1 MKRSKEAMLY
11 SRLLEYLKPHLPIYA
26 ICTLIGG
33 LSAFIIFSSIG
44 VVLRQLIAAVQQDF
58 ISANLRTIALYIAAV
73 FAFGF
78 LSSFAFAG
86 FITIEQKIQ
95 LLLRKQMIQ
104 SYIHIE
110 DSAAAAFPPV
120 EILNRIS
127 NDVPKSVEL
136 VGYYMSGLIFQPI
149 LSGLFSVIILCY
161 VNPAVALLCISC
173 SLLNLFVMRIASK
186 RLQEMNQQTIQ
197 EKSRISRFLEDCI
210 KGACEVRTY
219 HLAER
224 FYESQTSSFDR
235 ISRQTRIMGRV
246 NSFKRATA
254 DLLSDFVAIV
264 SLLVLGRALEEMGL
278 IQFSDIMLAIPLS
291 DQISQMMI
299 AFGNYFLL
307 LRTYAPRLERIFEII
322 DIPKEGNAI
331 DSQASAE
338 KTEFESLD
346 FNEVVFSYGSQTV
359 LNHVSFTLAKGMK
372 IGLIGESG
380 SGKSTILKLLLG
392 LRRPSSGQ
400 ILINGKDSLSYPLS
414 DLRSFYSYMPQDL
427 SAFNLDIAR
436 NIALGQPF
444 TEKAVENALRLSH
457 ASSFLKKREAGLNTI
472 LGESASGFSGGELQ
486 RLMLARCIFRKAPI
500 ILMDE
505 PTSALD
511 TVSRDGIKQ
520 TIESLPEQYSVIA
533 VTHSL
538 DLTENF
544 DKLFLL
550 DKGQIVESGS
560 HKELMQ
566 ANGLYARLWRT
577 QHAPSCPPIRGS
589 LCGRDKAG
597 IEVPFP
603 DNNHCC

>member
-11 SRLLEYLKPHLPIYA
+11 SRLLGYLKPHLPIYA

-33 LSAFIIFSSIG
+33 LAAFAIFSSIG

-58 ISANLRTIALYIAAV
+58 ISANLKTIALYIAAV

-86 FITIEQKIQ
+86 FMTIEQKIQ
-95 LLLRKQMIQ
+95 LLLRRQMIQ
-104 SYIHIE
+104 SYLHIE

-149 LSGLFSVIILCY
+149 LSGLFSVIILCC

-186 RLQEMNQQTIQ
+186 RLQKMNQQTIQ
-197 EKSRISRFLEDCI
+197 QKSRISRFLEDCI

-224 FYESQTSSFDR
+224 FYESQTASFDR
-235 ISRQTRIMGRV
+235 ITRQTKIMGRV
-246 NSFKRATA
+246 NSFKKATA
-254 DLLSDFVAIV
+254 DLLSDFVTIV
-264 SLLVLGRALEEMGL
+264 SLLVLGKTLGEMGL

-331 DSQASAE
+331 DSQSPAGT
-338 KTEFESLD
+338 TEFESLE
-346 FNEVVFSYGSQTV
+346 FKEVAFSYGNQTV

-380 SGKSTILKLLLG
+380 SGKSTMLKLLLG

-400 ILINGKDSLSYPLS
+400 ILINGKDSRSYPLS
-414 DLRSFYSYMPQDL
+414 ELRSFYSYMPQDL

-444 TEKAVENALRLSH
+444 TEKAIENALKLSH
-457 ASSFLKKREAGLNTI
+457 ASSFLKKREAGPDTI
-472 LGESASGFSGGELQ
+472 LGEAASGFSGGELQ

-511 TVSRDGIKQ
+511 TVSRAGIKH

-544 DKLFLL
+544 NKLFLL

-566 ANGLYARLWRT
+566 ANGLYARLWRA
-577 QHAPSCPPIRGS
+577 QHAPS
-589 LCGRDKAG
+589 
-597 IEVPFP
+597 
-603 DNNHCC
+603 

>member
-11 SRLLEYLKPHLPIYA
+11 SRLLGYLKPHLPIYA

-33 LSAFIIFSSIG
+33 LAAFAIFSSIG

-58 ISANLRTIALYIAAV
+58 ISANLKTIALYIAAV

-86 FITIEQKIQ
+86 FMTIEQKIQ
-95 LLLRKQMIQ
+95 LLLRRQMIQ
-104 SYIHIE
+104 SYLHIE

-149 LSGLFSVIILCY
+149 LSGLFSVIILCC

-186 RLQEMNQQTIQ
+186 RLQKMNQQTIQ
-197 EKSRISRFLEDCI
+197 QKSRISRFLEDCI

-224 FYESQTSSFDR
+224 FYESQTASFDR
-235 ISRQTRIMGRV
+235 ISRQTKIMGRV
-246 NSFKRATA
+246 NSFKKATA
-254 DLLSDFVAIV
+254 DLLSDFVTIV
-264 SLLVLGRALEEMGL
+264 SLLVLGKTLGEMGL

-331 DSQASAE
+331 DSQSPAGN
-338 KTEFESLD
+338 TEFESLE
-346 FNEVVFSYGSQTV
+346 FKEVAFSYGNQTV

-380 SGKSTILKLLLG
+380 SGKSTMLKLLLG

-400 ILINGKDSLSYPLS
+400 ILINGKDSRSYPLS
-414 DLRSFYSYMPQDL
+414 ELRSFYSYMPQDL

-444 TEKAVENALRLSH
+444 TEKAIENALKLSH
-457 ASSFLKKREAGLNTI
+457 ASSFLKKREAGPDTI
-472 LGESASGFSGGELQ
+472 LGEAASGFSGGELQ

-511 TVSRDGIKQ
+511 PVSRAGIKQ

-550 DKGQIVESGS
+550 DKGQIVECGS

-566 ANGLYARLWRT
+566 ANGLYARLWRA
-577 QHAPSCPPIRGS
+577 QHAPS
-589 LCGRDKAG
+589 
-597 IEVPFP
+597 
-603 DNNHCC
+603 

>member
-11 SRLLEYLKPHLPIYA
+11 SRLFGYLKPHLPIYA

-33 LSAFIIFSSIG
+33 LAAFAIFSSIG

-58 ISANLRTIALYIAAV
+58 ISANLKTIALYIAAV

-86 FITIEQKIQ
+86 FMTIEQKIQ
-95 LLLRKQMIQ
+95 LLLRRQMIQ
-104 SYIHIE
+104 SCLHIE

-149 LSGLFSVIILCY
+149 LSGLFSVIILCC

-186 RLQEMNQQTIQ
+186 RLQKMNQQTIQ
-197 EKSRISRFLEDCI
+197 QKSRISRFLEDCI
-210 KGACEVRTY
+210 NGACEVRTY

-224 FYESQTSSFDR
+224 FYESQTASFDR
-235 ISRQTRIMGRV
+235 ISRQTKIMGRV
-246 NSFKRATA
+246 NSFKKATA
-254 DLLSDFVAIV
+254 DLLSDFVTIV
-264 SLLVLGRALEEMGL
+264 SLLVLGKALGEMGL

-331 DSQASAE
+331 DSQAPAGN
-338 KTEFESLD
+338 TEFESLE
-346 FNEVVFSYGSQTV
+346 FKEVVFSYGNQTV
-359 LNHVSFTLAKGMK
+359 LSHVSFTLAKGMK

-380 SGKSTILKLLLG
+380 SGKSTMLKLLLG

-400 ILINGKDSLSYPLS
+400 ILINGKDSQSYPLS
-414 DLRSFYSYMPQDL
+414 ELRSFYSYMPQDL

-436 NIALGQPF
+436 NIAMGQPF
-444 TEKAVENALRLSH
+444 TEKAIENALKLSH
-457 ASSFLKKREAGLNTI
+457 ASSFLKKREAGPDTI
-472 LGESASGFSGGELQ
+472 LGEAASGFSGGELQ

-511 TVSRDGIKQ
+511 TVSRAGIKH

-550 DKGQIVESGS
+550 DKGQIVECGS

-577 QHAPSCPPIRGS
+577 QHAPS
-589 LCGRDKAG
+589 
-597 IEVPFP
+597 
-603 DNNHCC
+603 

>member
-33 LSAFIIFSSIG
+33 LAAFAIFSSIG

-86 FITIEQKIQ
+86 FMTIEQKIQ
-95 LLLRKQMIQ
+95 LLLRRQMIQ
-104 SYIHIE
+104 SYLHIE

-149 LSGLFSVIILCY
+149 LSGLFSVIILCC

-186 RLQEMNQQTIQ
+186 RLQKMNQQTIQ

-224 FYESQTSSFDR
+224 FYESQTASFDR
-235 ISRQTRIMGRV
+235 ISRQTKIMGRV
-246 NSFKRATA
+246 NSFKKATA
-254 DLLSDFVAIV
+254 DLLSDFVTIV
-264 SLLVLGRALEEMGL
+264 SLLVLGKALGEMGL

-331 DSQASAE
+331 DSQSPAGT
-338 KTEFESLD
+338 TEFESLE
-346 FNEVVFSYGSQTV
+346 FKEVAFSYGNQTV

-380 SGKSTILKLLLG
+380 SGKSTMLKLLLG

-400 ILINGKDSLSYPLS
+400 ILMNGKDSRSYPLS
-414 DLRSFYSYMPQDL
+414 ELRSFYSYMPQDL

-444 TEKAVENALRLSH
+444 TEKAIENALKLSH
-457 ASSFLKKREAGLNTI
+457 ASSFLKKREAGPDTI
-472 LGESASGFSGGELQ
+472 LGEAVSGFSGGELQ

-511 TVSRDGIKQ
+511 TVSRAGIKQ

-577 QHAPSCPPIRGS
+577 QHAPS
-589 LCGRDKAG
+589 
-597 IEVPFP
+597 
-603 DNNHCC
+603 